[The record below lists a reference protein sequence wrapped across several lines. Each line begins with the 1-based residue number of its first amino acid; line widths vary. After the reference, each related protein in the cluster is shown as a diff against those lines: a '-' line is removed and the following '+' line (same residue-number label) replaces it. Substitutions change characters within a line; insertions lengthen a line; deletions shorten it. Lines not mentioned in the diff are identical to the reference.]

1 MICAIL
7 REVGDID
14 DTNKSL
20 NARSARLIHLP
31 PAALFF
37 TPFDRPMTHEL
48 PTAPSCPQVILPAP
62 FRSFGRLYKLA
73 AGAMALDRLVEP
85 AIDTTRMSAS
95 AVISTPTPDRGADVL
110 LPEGMRVENYRK
122 NPVVLWEHGLSG
134 IDFPIAK
141 SEDPEGRLA
150 LAVSPAG
157 VTATAFFTT
166 SSPESEQI
174 FALIAERII
183 RGASV
188 RAMMLKTRPR
198 RGPQGEI
205 GLVVDEWDLEEWS
218 WVAVPANPDAVAQVL
233 HRGRLCGRSLAE
245 PLRKSLAATMPTLPV
260 RGVGWTAET
269 STAREADE
277 HREEEAEDAG
287 LDAPIISPVL
297 ATETLPASLAS
308 PFDDDDD
315 LDDDRQDAPD
325 DDDTDFDDD
334 GFDDDAFD
342 DDRDFEDAGH
352 FGATDETLTRLL
364 HAPLGARVLSK
375 LHERLSR
382 LARDLETTLEPV
394 EQPEVREHLA
404 SLGQQLH
411 AHQDACRERYL
422 ACYPR
427 LAPLD
432 AEAAHA
438 GPLPLE
444 RRMAKFLAAPAQ
456 RAWWQGL
463 SGRLLRMASSRNIPT
478 RDARWLRGMAAKMAG
493 LVNQA
498 TTLPAELLELPASL
512 LARLDALEDRA
523 LAVAEL
529 FPVTRR
535 AA

>member
-1 MICAIL
+1 
-7 REVGDID
+7 
-14 DTNKSL
+14 
-20 NARSARLIHLP
+20 
-31 PAALFF
+31 
-37 TPFDRPMTHEL
+37 MTHEL
-48 PTAPSCPQVILPAP
+48 LTAPSCPQVILPTP

-157 VTATAFFTT
+157 VTATAFFTS

-174 FALIAERII
+174 FALIAERIV

-205 GLVVDEWDLEEWS
+205 GLIVEEWDLEEWS

-245 PLRKSLAATMPTLPV
+245 PLRKSLAATMPAIPV
-260 RGVGWTAET
+260 RGVGWTAEE
-269 STAREADE
+269 SSARDADE
-277 HREEEAEDAG
+277 HRSEESAADEG
-287 LDAPIISPVL
+287 LDAPFVSPAL
-297 ATETLPASLAS
+297 ATETPPKSLAS
-308 PFDDDDD
+308 PFDDDDLD
-315 LDDDRQDAPD
+315 EDRDDDSDN
-325 DDDTDFDDD
+325 DTDFDDD
-334 GFDDDAFD
+334 GFDDDSFD

-382 LARDLETTLEPV
+382 LARDLETTLDPV

-404 SLGQQLH
+404 SLSHELN
-411 AHQDACRERYL
+411 AHQDACRERYR

-432 AEAAHA
+432 AEAPPASE
-438 GPLPLE
+438 PLPLD
-444 RRMAKFLAAPAQ
+444 RRMAKFLAAPAR
-456 RAWWQGL
+456 RAWWPSL
-463 SGRLLRMASSRNIPT
+463 SGRLLRMASSPKLSA

-493 LVNQA
+493 LVNHA
-498 TTLPAELLELPASL
+498 ATLPAESLELPASL
-512 LARLDALEDRA
+512 LLRLDDLEDRA

-529 FPVTRR
+529 FPAARR